1 MNEWKKAE
9 RDRQIEARAHSLTRF
24 TCIKGLRHSM
34 RWYEELVEQVIR
46 PPRAAY
52 DESADLKGGH
62 SGEFE
67 LQGRRYRRD
76 DFEVGVCIYI

>member
-1 MNEWKKAE
+1 M
-9 RDRQIEARAHSLTRF
+9 
-24 TCIKGLRHSM
+24 
-34 RWYEELVEQVIR
+34 EQVIR

-76 DFEVGVCIYI
+76 DFEVGVCIYIYRERGLNGGYAWVCMENWDSAVGL